1 MTTTPAP
8 ITSLDNA
15 PFKAELTV
23 SVYLTFDDETG
34 RWVLDTTTVDGAP
47 LDTGEGVYA
56 DLFKDSW
63 TPENR
68 AEMERA
74 AAAPVPTGD
83 EVALMLLA
91 ELGPE
96 TKTGAALAEII
107 DAAGH
112 WSRELVDYIAKA
124 SDNYG
129 DDESG
134 ENQRKNAADISA
146 AIELLTGR

>member
-1 MTTTPAP
+1 MTPGRLRTGPRW
-8 ITSLDNA
+8 NA
-15 PFKAELTV
+15 PH
-23 SVYLTFDDETG
+23 
-34 RWVLDTTTVDGAP
+34 
-47 LDTGEGVYA
+47 
-56 DLFKDSW
+56 
-63 TPENR
+63 
-68 AEMERA
+68 
-74 AAAPVPTGD
+74 AAPVPTGD
-83 EVALMLLA
+83 EVALMLLT

-129 DDESG
+129 DDESS
-134 ENQRKNAADISA
+134 EIQRKNAADISA